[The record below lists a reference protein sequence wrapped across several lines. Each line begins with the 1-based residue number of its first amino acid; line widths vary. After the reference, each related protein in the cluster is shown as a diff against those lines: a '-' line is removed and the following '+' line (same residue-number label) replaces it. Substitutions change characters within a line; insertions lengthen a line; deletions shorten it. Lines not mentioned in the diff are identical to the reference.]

1 MRKLWLLVAFTVIPA
16 VAACHSTSTTPHR
29 GISSASE
36 PRSTVH
42 VENKHWLDVVV
53 YVEHDGQRSR
63 LGTVTAASTTD
74 FTLLPTLIG
83 QTGAIQ
89 LIGDAVG
96 SPGTVQTG
104 TIVVRPGSRVTWTLQ
119 TNLARSDVAVY

>member
-1 MRKLWLLVAFTVIPA
+1 
-16 VAACHSTSTTPHR
+16 
-29 GISSASE
+29 
-36 PRSTVH
+36 VH
-42 VENKHWLDVVV
+42 VENKHWLDIVV

-74 FTLLPTLIG
+74 FTLRPTLIG

-104 TIVVRPGSRVTWTLQ
+104 TIVVRPGSHVTWTLQ
-119 TNLARSDVAVY
+119 TNLARSDVSVY